1 MLFFVSVLFAATYV
15 LLFAE
20 PVSASEQNTETEDNM
35 VYNFK
40 DPKKEGT
47 ITFIKK
53 WKDNK
58 NNDERQVPNIEISTR
73 KPGKNVKGYTVT
85 FHGNGMKFADGTTE
99 NELVFNSSKD
109 IVEGQY
115 KLPGTSYI
123 FWYTEPEC
131 KNKVKVSNAGVPDI
145 DLNGDIDLYARSVTF
160 VLKDGVNFS
169 KLIPD
174 DVTSVI
180 FTDEEM
186 PRDIDKS
193 AVING
198 VDYDDDGG
206 VVAWVHDGVMKVST
220 QIEGV
225 PIQFYTYSNTMFSG
239 KSNITNIEFNNVDTS
254 NVTSIAFMFQGCKGL
269 TKLNLSAFDTANV
282 IIASGIF
289 SECSNL
295 AEIDVSGFN
304 TAKMSAV
311 NAMFKNCSSLLR
323 LDVSAWDTGRF
334 KNMGDMFNGCSSLAE
349 LDVSGWDTSNVS
361 SMGYTFFNC
370 RVLTVLDVSN
380 FDTSRVNTFVGMFS
394 GCNKIKELDVSGWN
408 TQNVTNMGEM
418 FYACYGLTTLDVS
431 NFNTAKVTNMAHM
444 FNSCSNVQQ
453 INASSFDTSNVE
465 YMQYMFAYC
474 RTATEINVSN
484 FNTLKV
490 KGMELMFYGCNKL
503 LSLDLSSFDTPNV
516 TNICNMF
523 NLNYALTYLDLSN
536 FDTSKVT
543 NMNWTFSN
551 LNKLRTLKLGN
562 KFAFLKGDDGSWKS
576 GLAGTWINTD
586 GEEFASTEI
595 PNNVADTYTKK

>member
-20 PVSASEQNTETEDNM
+20 PVSASEQNTETEDDM

-131 KNKVKVSNAGVPDI
+131 KNKVKVSNVGVPDI

-160 VLKDGVNFS
+160 VLKDGENFS

-174 DVTSVI
+174 DATSVI

-186 PRDIDKS
+186 PQGIDRS
-193 AVING
+193 AVISG

-206 VVAWVHDGVMKVST
+206 VVAWVQDGVMKVST

-225 PIQFYTYSNTMFSG
+225 PIQFYTYSNSMFIN

-254 NVTSIAFMFQGCKGL
+254 KVMSIAFMFQGCKGL

-282 IIASGIF
+282 VIASGIF

-304 TAKMSAV
+304 TSKMSAV

-323 LDVSAWDTGRF
+323 LDVSAWNTGRF
-334 KNMGDMFNGCSSLAE
+334 NNMGDMFNGCSSLAE
-349 LDVSGWDTSNVS
+349 LDVSGWNTSNVVN
-361 SMGYTFFNC
+361 MGYTFFNC
-370 RVLTVLDVSN
+370 RSLGTLDVSS
-380 FDTSRVNTFVGMFS
+380 FDTSKASTFVGIFS
-394 GCNKIKELDVSGWN
+394 GCNKVKELDVSRWN

-418 FYACYGLTTLDVS
+418 FYACQALIELDVS
-431 NFNTAKVTNMAHM
+431 SFDTSKVTNMAHM
-444 FNSCSNVQQ
+444 FSSCSHIQQ
-453 INASSFDTSNVE
+453 LDVSNFDTSNVV
-465 YMQYMFAYC
+465 YMQNMFAYG
-474 RTATEINVSN
+474 RTVTKIDVSG

-490 KGMELMFYGCNKL
+490 KNMGMMFYDCSKL

-523 NLNYALTYLDLSN
+523 NLDYALTYLDLSN

-543 NMNWTFSN
+543 NMNWAFCN

-562 KFAFLKGDDGSWKS
+562 KVALKGKDGSWPG

-586 GEEFASTEI
+586 GEEFVSTEI

>member
-20 PVSASEQNTETEDNM
+20 PVSASEQNAEKEDNM

-131 KNKVKVSNAGVPDI
+131 KNKVKVSNAGIPDI

-160 VLKDGVNFS
+160 VLKDGSNFS

-186 PRDIDKS
+186 PQDIDKS

-206 VVAWVHDGVMKVST
+206 VVAWTQDGVMKVST

-225 PIQFYTYSNTMFSG
+225 SIQFYTYSNTMFSG

-254 NVTSIAFMFQGCKGL
+254 KVMSIAFMFQGCKGL

-282 IIASGIF
+282 VIASGVF

-323 LDVSAWDTGRF
+323 LDVSAWDTVRF
-334 KNMGDMFNGCSSLAE
+334 NNMGDMFNGCNSLAE
-349 LDVSGWDTSNVS
+349 LDVSGWNTSNVVN
-361 SMGYTFFNC
+361 MGYTFFNC
-370 RVLTVLDVSN
+370 RSLGTLDVSS
-380 FDTSRVNTFVGMFS
+380 FDTSKVSTFVGIFS
-394 GCNKIKELDVSGWN
+394 GCNKVKELDVSKWN

-418 FYACYGLTTLDVS
+418 FYACQALIELDVS
-431 NFNTAKVTNMAHM
+431 SFDTSKVTNMAHM
-444 FNSCSNVQQ
+444 FSSCSHIQQ
-453 INASSFDTSNVE
+453 LDVSNFDTSNVV
-465 YMQYMFAYC
+465 YMQNMFAYG
-474 RTATEINVSN
+474 RTVTKIDVSG

-490 KGMELMFYGCNKL
+490 KNMGMMFYDCSKL
-503 LSLDLSSFDTPNV
+503 LSLDLSSFDTPSV

-523 NLNYALTYLDLSN
+523 NLDYALTYLDLSN
-536 FDTSKVT
+536 FDTSNVT
-543 NMNWTFSN
+543 NMNWAFCN

-562 KFAFLKGDDGSWKS
+562 KVALKRKDGSWPG

-586 GEEFASTEI
+586 GEEFISTEI

>member
-20 PVSASEQNTETEDNM
+20 PVSASEQNAEKEDNM

-186 PRDIDKS
+186 PQDIDKS

-206 VVAWVHDGVMKVST
+206 VVAWTRDGVMKVST

-334 KNMGDMFNGCSSLAE
+334 NNMGDMFNGCSSLAE
-349 LDVSGWDTSNVS
+349 LDVSGWNTSNVVN
-361 SMGYTFFNC
+361 MGYTFFNC
-370 RVLTVLDVSN
+370 RSLGTLDVSS
-380 FDTSRVNTFVGMFS
+380 FDTSKVSTFVGMFS
-394 GCNKIKELDVSGWN
+394 GCNKVKELDVSKWN

-418 FYACYGLTTLDVS
+418 FYACQALIELDVS
-431 NFNTAKVTNMAHM
+431 SFDTSKVTNMAHM
-444 FNSCSNVQQ
+444 FSSCSHIQQ
-453 INASSFDTSNVE
+453 LDVSNFDTSNVV
-465 YMQYMFAYC
+465 YMQNMFAYG
-474 RTATEINVSN
+474 RTVTKIDVSG

-490 KGMELMFYGCNKL
+490 KNMGMMFYDCSKL

-523 NLNYALTYLDLSN
+523 NLDYALTYLDLSN
-536 FDTSKVT
+536 FDTSNVT
-543 NMNWTFSN
+543 NMNWAFCN

-562 KFAFLKGDDGSWKS
+562 KVALKRKDGSWPG

-586 GEEFASTEI
+586 GEEFISTEI